1 MAAVFSKGKVVS
13 FIAQRPATLFGGRY
27 KEGEE
32 VLIQLTQDWDE
43 EDGLGDGGPWGWGGY
58 TSRTLRRIGRL
69 VGPDAFYP
77 FKS

>member
-1 MAAVFSKGKVVS
+1 MTAVFSKGEVVS
-13 FIAQRPATLFGGRY
+13 FIAQRPATLFGRRY

-32 VLIQLTQDWDE
+32 VLIELTEAWNE

-69 VGPDAFYP
+69 A
-77 FKS
+77 